1 MASHIVASTT
11 DTETEGK
18 RLSTAQPKADRA
30 NIEVALWTVAVSI
43 GIGLAIWIVAP
54 GAFGAILP
62 SGESAAVHSADDA
75 FVHNDGIGLGMITT
89 IITVGAVAVALFP
102 AIAVAGL
109 DYRGKNFKHA
119 ATAITTVPVI
129 VAAVTL
135 FHTAGIALDEFD
147 DRNRQIADS
156 FVSWADA
163 RYGVNLDGIS
173 DSGLE
178 DLYGGSGFTEVRNPD
193 TGGFVTSYT
202 DDNGTVLV
210 VGTDNTE
217 ELPVEGR

>member
-1 MASHIVASTT
+1 MLTT
-11 DTETEGK
+11 
-18 RLSTAQPKADRA
+18 STARSKADRA
-30 NIEVALWTVAVSI
+30 NIKTALWTVAVSI
-43 GIGLAIWIVAP
+43 GIGLVLWIVAP
-54 GAFGAILP
+54 EAFGVILL
-62 SGESAAVHSADDA
+62 SDESATVHPADDA
-75 FVHNDGIGLGMITT
+75 FVYKDGTGLEMIAA
-89 IITVGAVAVALFP
+89 IITMGAVVVALFP
-102 AIAVAGL
+102 AIATVGL
-109 DYRGKNFKHA
+109 DISGKNFKHA
-119 ATAITTVPVI
+119 AIVIPTVSAI

-135 FHTAGIALDEFD
+135 FHTAALALGKFD
-147 DRNRQIADS
+147 DRSRQVADS